1 MSAAIPATLLGLV
14 QRYSPSGQEGEA
26 VAWLVAH
33 MSALGFTRAFV
44 DEAGNAVGIMGT
56 GPRQVMLLGHIDTV
70 PGAIPVRVQAGKL
83 YGRGSVD
90 AKGPLAA
97 FVDAVAAVG
106 ALPNWQFAVIGAV
119 GEEADSRGAWH
130 VVGRYSPDLAI
141 IGEPSGWERVTLGY
155 RGSLWLEYRV
165 RRPLSHTASG
175 DESACEAA
183 VGFWNRLRARCDAHN
198 AGRRRVFEQLSPTL
212 RAMRS
217 ENDGFEERA
226 ALQIGVRLPPG
237 MSPAQW
243 QETLHELSG
252 DGEVHLL
259 DRPVPAYRA
268 EKNTAL
274 VRAFLAAIRAQGGA
288 PAFVLKSGT
297 SDMNIVGPVWG
308 CSMLAYGPGDAA
320 LDHTPQEHLSLA
332 EYQRAVQVL
341 AQVLRSLGTEP
352 PIPAPHK
359 GAHSPP
365 PPGGGRGR
373 E

>member
-1 MSAAIPATLLGLV
+1 MSADVPATLLGLV

-44 DEAGNAVGIMGT
+44 DEAGNAVGSMGL
-56 GPRQVMLLGHIDTV
+56 GPRQVVLLGHIDTV
-70 PGAIPVRVQAGKL
+70 PGDIPVRVQAGNL

-97 FVDAVAAVG
+97 FVDAVAAAG
-106 ALPNWQFAVIGAV
+106 ALPKWQFVVIGAV
-119 GEEADSRGAWH
+119 GEEADSQGAWH
-130 VVGRYSPDLAI
+130 IVRRYSPDLAI
-141 IGEPSGWERVTLGY
+141 IGEPGGWERVTLGY

-183 VGFWNRLRARCDAHN
+183 LGFWDRLRALCDEYN
-198 AGRRRVFEQLSPTL
+198 AGRPRVFNQLSPTL
-212 RAMRS
+212 RAMHS
-217 ENDGFEERA
+217 ESDGFEERA
-226 ALQIGVRLPPG
+226 MLYIGLRLPPG
-237 MSPAQW
+237 VAPAHW
-243 QETLHELSG
+243 QERLGALSG
-252 DGEVHLL
+252 DGEVRVLG
-259 DRPVPAYRA
+259 RPVPAYRA

-274 VRAFLAAIRAQGGA
+274 VRAFLAAIRTQGGE

-297 SDMNIVGPVWG
+297 SDMNIVGPAWG
-308 CSMLAYGPGDAA
+308 CPILAYGPGDSA

-341 AQVLRSLGTEP
+341 TRVLRSLGELTP
-352 PIPAPHK
+352 
-359 GAHSPP
+359 
-365 PPGGGRGR
+365 
-373 E
+373 

>member
-44 DEAGNAVGIMGT
+44 DEAGNAVGVMGV
-56 GPRQVMLLGHIDTV
+56 GPRQVVLLGHIDTV
-70 PGAIPVRVQAGKL
+70 PGAIHVRVQAGNL

-90 AKGPLAA
+90 AKGALAA

-106 ALPNWQFAVIGAV
+106 ALPNWQFVVIGAV

-130 VVGRYSPDLAI
+130 VAGRYSPDLAI

-155 RGSLWLEYRV
+155 RGSLWLEVYV

-175 DESACEAA
+175 GESACEAA
-183 VGFWNRLRARCDAHN
+183 VGFWNRLRALCEVHN
-198 AGRRRVFEQLSPTL
+198 AGRSRVFEQLSPTL

-217 ENDGFEERA
+217 ENDSFEEWA
-226 ALQIGVRLPPG
+226 VLYIGVRLPPG
-237 MSPAQW
+237 VLPAQW

-252 DGEVHLL
+252 DGKVRIL
-259 DRPVPAYRA
+259 DCPVPAYRA

-274 VRAFLAAIRAQGGA
+274 VRAFLAAIRAQGGS

-297 SDMNIVGPVWG
+297 SDMNIVGPAWG
-308 CSMLAYGPGDAA
+308 CPLLAYGPGDSA

-332 EYQRAVQVL
+332 EYHRAVQVL
-341 AQVLRSLGTEP
+341 AQVLRSLSAAPTP
-352 PIPAPHK
+352 TLPHK
-359 GAHSPP
+359 GAHSSL
-365 PPGGGRGR
+365 
-373 E
+373 

>member
-33 MSALGFTRAFV
+33 MRALGFTHAFA
-44 DEAGNAVGIMGT
+44 DEVGNAIGIMGA
-56 GPRQVMLLGHIDTV
+56 GSRQAVLLGHIDTV
-70 PGAIPVRVQAGKL
+70 PGDIPVRVQAGNL

-106 ALPNWQFAVIGAV
+106 ALPNWQFIVIGAV

-130 VVGRYSPDLAI
+130 AAGRYVPALAI
-141 IGEPSGWERVTLGY
+141 IGEPGGWQRVTLGY
-155 RGSLWLEYRV
+155 RGSLWLEYCV
-165 RRPLSHTASG
+165 RRPMSHTASG

-183 VGFWNRLRARCDAHN
+183 VNFWDRLRALCAAYN
-198 AGRRRVFEQLSPTL
+198 TGRSRVFEQLSPTL

-217 ENDGFEERA
+217 ESDGFEERA
-226 ALQIGVRLPPG
+226 ALHIGVRLPPG
-237 MSPAQW
+237 ITPTQW
-243 QETLHELSG
+243 QDTLNALSG
-252 DGEVHLL
+252 DGEVRIL

-297 SDMNIVGPVWG
+297 SDMNIVGPVWS
-308 CSMLAYGPGDAA
+308 CPVLAYGPGDSA
-320 LDHTPQEHLSLA
+320 LDHTPQEYLSLA
-332 EYQRAVQVL
+332 EYHRAVQVL
-341 AQVLRSLGTEP
+341 TQVLRSLGEEV
-352 PIPAPHK
+352 PHPN
-359 GAHSPP
+359 PP
-365 PPGGGRGR
+365 PPSTGLV
-373 E
+373 